1 MLKTRILLQYSQT
14 KSRKIWLSVNG
25 IDLVVM
31 VVVVIGLV
39 AVVVDSGVVGV
50 GSVGCTLLIFKKY
63 ILLKTRILL

>member
-1 MLKTRILLQYSQT
+1 
-14 KSRKIWLSVNG
+14 
-25 IDLVVM
+25 M